1 MRLCGGY
8 VVMWPNNTKTHQTT
22 PTTTTTTIDTFIMDS
37 NSANKPTMSVK
48 YALNGSG
55 GLRRTFMAVPPHLQ
69 QLCNM
74 LDESFPEL
82 VGRGRKLVYTDDEG
96 DEITV
101 TNDAE
106 LAAAWHV
113 ANQAGRVLRLVV
125 TATTLAAPPAPPAQ
139 PAQPAPPAP
148 PAQPT
153 PEMIQAKVGKSRMVR
168 QSTCIIPGPGKAV
181 AAGDTVAVGGD
192 YSFVAALA
200 VNDSEL
206 IGGELRTLVNASG
219 SGMYIKNCWLTTLT
233 HVPAD
238 TDTKTCVLCMS
249 KPAVVGLWHVG
260 CMCKCVCKS
269 CFGDLHSHRCPV
281 CNQVVEA
288 ALF

>member
-1 MRLCGGY
+1 
-8 VVMWPNNTKTHQTT
+8 VAKTHQNTNTT
-22 PTTTTTTIDTFIMDS
+22 FDTIDTIDTFIMDS
-37 NSANKPTMSVK
+37 KSAKNPTMSVK
-48 YALNGSG
+48 YQLNGSG
-55 GLRRTFMAVPPHLQ
+55 GLRRTSIGVPPCLQ

-74 LDESFPEL
+74 LEQSFPEL
-82 VGRGRKLVYTDDEG
+82 VGHRRTLVYTDDEG

-113 ANQAGRVLRLVV
+113 ANQAGRVLRLAV
-125 TATTLAAPPAPPAQ
+125 TATALAAPPALA
-139 PAQPAPPAP
+139 AQPAPPAP
-148 PAQPT
+148 ET
-153 PEMIQAKVGKSRMVR
+153 IQAKVGNLRMVR
-168 QSTCIIPGPGKAV
+168 QSTCIMPGPGKAV
-181 AAGDTVAVGGD
+181 AAGDTLAVGGD
-192 YSFVAALA
+192 YSFVAARA

-219 SGMYIKNCWLTTLT
+219 SGMYIKNCWLTRLT
-233 HVPAD
+233 RVPDD
-238 TDTKTCVLCMS
+238 TDTKICVLCMS

-288 ALF
+288 ALL

>member
-1 MRLCGGY
+1 MCGY
-8 VVMWPNNTKTHQTT
+8 VAKSHTNTHKHTKTHQTT
-22 PTTTTTTIDTFIMDS
+22 PTTIDTFIMDS
-37 NSANKPTMSVK
+37 KSKNPTMSVK
-48 YALNGSG
+48 YQLNGSG
-55 GLRRTFMAVPPHLQ
+55 GLRRTFMDVPPRLQ

-74 LDESFPEL
+74 LDESFPDL

-113 ANQAGRVLRLVV
+113 ANQAGRVLRLAV
-125 TATTLAAPPAPPAQ
+125 TATTLAAPPAPPAL
-139 PAQPAPPAP
+139 AAPPAP

-153 PEMIQAKVGKSRMVR
+153 PEMIQAKLRNFRVVR
-168 QSTCIIPGPGKAV
+168 QSTCIIPRPGKAV

-192 YSFVAALA
+192 YSFVAAQA

-206 IGGELRTLVNASG
+206 IDGELRTLVNASG
-219 SGMYIKNCWLTTLT
+219 SGMYIKNRWLTKLT
-233 HVPAD
+233 HVPDD

-249 KPAVVGLWHVG
+249 KPADVGLWHVG

-288 ALF
+288 ALL

>member
-1 MRLCGGY
+1 MWLCGQIT
-8 VVMWPNNTKTHQTT
+8 PTHTKTHQTT
-22 PTTTTTTIDTFIMDS
+22 PTTIDIFIMDS
-37 NSANKPTMSVK
+37 KSANKPTMSVK
-48 YALNGSG
+48 YELNGSG
-55 GLRRTFMAVPPHLQ
+55 GLRRTRIDVPPRLQ
-69 QLCNM
+69 QLCSM
-74 LDESFPEL
+74 LDESFPDL

-113 ANQAGRVLRLVV
+113 ANQAGRVLRLAV

-139 PAQPAPPAP
+139 LAPAQPAQPAES
-148 PAQPT
+148 ARLT

-181 AAGDTVAVGGD
+181 AAGDTLAVGGD

-219 SGMYIKNCWLTTLT
+219 SCMCIKDRWLTTLT
-233 HVPAD
+233 GVPDD

-269 CFGDLHSHRCPV
+269 CFGDLQSHRCPV